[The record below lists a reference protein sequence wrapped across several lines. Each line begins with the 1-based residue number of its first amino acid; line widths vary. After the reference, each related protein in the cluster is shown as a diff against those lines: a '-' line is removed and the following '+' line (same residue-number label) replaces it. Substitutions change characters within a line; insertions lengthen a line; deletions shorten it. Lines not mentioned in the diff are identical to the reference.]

1 MQSSYRSCLVLGT
14 SAKSLINFRGDLI
27 RSLSNKDLHVTLS
40 SSKPDFSDLDVF
52 SHLNNVEYQTI
63 HLERNGLNFYD
74 DIKTLFDISS
84 LIKRAKPRF
93 ILAYGVKLV
102 IWGGLSAR
110 AAHVPFFA
118 LITGLGFAF
127 QGDSFKRKLLTK
139 LVVFLY
145 KIALKSSK
153 AVIFQNK
160 DNRNIFIDKGIVPRS
175 KTYVVNGSGVD
186 IKKFNISEFQ
196 PTELNF
202 LCLSRLLGEKG
213 LREYAA
219 AAKIVKLKHPEVNF
233 LLVGS
238 EDASPDA
245 IPLSEVNSWS
255 DYVDYKGSTDDVK
268 PYIRDS
274 HVYVLP
280 SYHEGIPRS
289 TLEAMSMGRPVITT
303 DAVGCKDTVKEGFN
317 GFKVPIGS
325 IQELADRMLWFINN
339 RKEINTMGVNSRG
352 IIETKFDVEKVNP
365 KMLKIMGLIE

>member
-14 SAKSLINFRGDLI
+14 SAKSLINFRGDLV

-127 QGDSFKRKLLTK
+127 QGGGSFRRKFLTK

-145 KIALKSSK
+145 KIALKHSK

-160 DNRNIFIDKGIVPRS
+160 DNRNIFIEKGIVPRS
-175 KTYVVNGSGVD
+175 KTHVVNGSGVN
-186 IKKFNISEFQ
+186 IKKYSVSRFPETHFS
-196 PTELNF
+196 F
-202 LCLSRLLGEKG
+202 LCVSRLLGEKG

-219 AAKIVKLKHPEVNF
+219 AAKIVKDKFPDVKF
-233 LLVGS
+233 YLVGP
-238 EDASPDA
+238 EDPSPDA
-245 IPLSEVNSWS
+245 ISLEEVSGWS
-255 DYVDYKGSTDDVK
+255 DYVNYNGSTNDVR
-268 PYIRDS
+268 PYIEEC
-274 HVYVLP
+274 HIYVLP
-280 SYHEGIPRS
+280 SHHEGLPRS
-289 TLEAMSMGRPVITT
+289 TLEAMSMGRPILTT
-303 DAVGCKDTVKEGFN
+303 NAVGCKETVEEGIN
-317 GFKVPIGS
+317 GFMVPVGS
-325 IQELADRMLWFINN
+325 TIKLTEKMIWYIENEDKIQSMG
-339 RKEINTMGVNSRG
+339 KESRS
-352 IIETKFDVEKVNP
+352 IVEDKFDVHKVN
-365 KMLKIMGLIE
+365 KEMLRILGVE